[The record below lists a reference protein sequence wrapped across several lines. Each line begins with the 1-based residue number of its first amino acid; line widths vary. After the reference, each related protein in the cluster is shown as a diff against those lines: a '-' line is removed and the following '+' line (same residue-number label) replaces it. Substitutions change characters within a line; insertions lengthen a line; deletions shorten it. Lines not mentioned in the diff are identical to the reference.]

1 MKAGDIEKQTFSKD
15 NSLEPIVS
23 ELKTFS
29 SDEENDKGFL
39 TKFVDS
45 FREDTENKTLDHKK
59 LKMSHLCVIALS
71 SGLGT
76 GLLVGSATKLKLGG
90 PLSILIAYIIV
101 GAMAI
106 CTMNSVGELTVAYSN
121 LQGGFNEWYQ
131 KFLDPSI
138 AFALGWNYWFQWIT
152 TISLEL
158 VTAALTIK
166 FWNST
171 INPDIFVMV
180 FFILICLIN
189 LFGVKGYGEAEFV
202 MNSIKL
208 LMLTGFFLMG
218 LCVDL
223 GASKEGFIGGKYW
236 RDPGAITNFKGLVTC
251 FSTASFSMGGTEF
264 LALSVSEVKNP
275 RTALPTAI
283 RLVFVRIIFF
293 YLGTL
298 TMVGLL
304 VPYTSDR
311 LMGTNTQSANDASPY
326 VLAADIHGVKVVP
339 HIVNAVILNSVT
351 SVATAAMY
359 SSSRLLRSL
368 AQQGLAPRWFDYTDR
383 AGRPLRAWG
392 VSILAGIFAFIADYE
407 KQATVFD
414 WLMSIVA
421 LSIVFIWPALC
432 ICHLRWRAC
441 LRYNNI
447 PLETLGFVSYT
458 GEWGSWLSVTVNSLV
473 LIGQFW
479 VALFP
484 TDKADVANF
493 FQNYA
498 GVPFLLVCFFG
509 HKIFAGNWKRWWHRI
524 EDIDINAGRTI
535 YDKEQLELDKEE
547 LKQRIAAAPFW
558 KKPFVWFFNS
568 S

>member
-1 MKAGDIEKQTFSKD
+1 MNKDEEKQEFHK
-15 NSLEPIVS
+15 NSDYIEPIIS
-23 ELKTFS
+23 EIKPYS
-29 SDEENDKGFL
+29 SDEESDRGYVGSFI
-39 TKFVDS
+39 DS
-45 FREDTENKTLDHKK
+45 FKRDTENRTLDDKN
-59 LKMSHLCVIALS
+59 LRLSHLCVIALS

-90 PLSILIAYIIV
+90 PLSLLIAYIIV
-101 GAMAI
+101 GIMAI

-131 KFLDPSI
+131 KFLDPSM

-158 VTAALTIK
+158 VTAALTVK
-166 FWNST
+166 FWNSEL
-171 INPDIFVMV
+171 NPDIFVAI
-180 FFILICLIN
+180 FFVLVCFIN

-202 MNSIKL
+202 MNTIKL
-208 LMLTGFFLMG
+208 LMLTGFVIMG
-218 LCVDL
+218 ICIDL
-223 GASKEGFIGGKYW
+223 GASDSGFIGGKYW

-283 RLVFVRIIFF
+283 RLVFFRIIFF
-293 YLGTL
+293 YIGSLV
-298 TMVGLL
+298 MVGLL

-311 LMGTNTQSANDASPY
+311 LMGTNTESANDASPY
-326 VLAADIHGVKVVP
+326 VLAADLHNVKVVP
-339 HIVNAVILNSVT
+339 HIINAVILNSVT

-368 AQQGLAPRWFDYTDR
+368 AQQGLAPKWFDYTDR
-383 AGRPLRAWG
+383 AGRPLRAWLVG
-392 VSILAGIFAFIADYE
+392 ILASLFGFIAEYE

-441 LRYNNI
+441 LRYHKI
-447 PLETLGFVSYT
+447 PLDTLGYVSYT
-458 GEWGSWLSVTVNSLV
+458 GEWGSWLSVIVNALI

-484 TDKADVANF
+484 TDKPDVANF

-498 GVPFLLVCFFG
+498 GVPFLLTCFFG
-509 HKIFAGNWKRWWHRI
+509 HKIFAGSWTKWWHKI
-524 EDIDINAGRTI
+524 EDIDIDTGRTI
-535 YDKEQLELDKEE
+535 YDKEQMALDREE
-547 LKQRIAAAPFW
+547 LKQKLEAAPFW
-558 KKPFVWFFNS
+558 KKPFVWFFNAS
-568 S
+568 